1 MNPSLLLG
9 KVISKKQLLINQK
22 QNKMKSLAI
31 SVIEREKVGKSNT
44 RSLRNQGN
52 VPCVLY
58 GGEKQVCFYA
68 HENDFRNLVN
78 TPDVYVVELDI
89 SGKKTRA
96 IMKDIQFHPVT
107 DRILHIDFLEVFED
121 KEITISIPVILNGLS
136 IGVRNGGNLMFRRRK
151 IITRGLIENMPDAI
165 ELDIEHLK
173 IGQFIYIKDLDQD
186 GCEFLAPDN
195 SVVVGVKTARAA
207 IEEEVEEDEE
217 LEGEEG
223 ETTEGG
229 ESKSEGDETKQ
240 ESPAEEPATE

>member
-1 MNPSLLLG
+1 
-9 KVISKKQLLINQK
+9 
-22 QNKMKSLAI
+22 MKSLAI

-89 SGKKTRA
+89 SGNKTRA

-151 IITRGLIENMPDAI
+151 IITRALIENMPDAI

>member
-1 MNPSLLLG
+1 
-9 KVISKKQLLINQK
+9 
-22 QNKMKSLAI
+22 MKSLAI

-68 HENDFRNLVN
+68 HENEFRNLVN

-89 SGKKTRA
+89 SGNKTRA

-151 IITRGLIENMPDAI
+151 IITRGLIDKMPDAI

>member
-1 MNPSLLLG
+1 
-9 KVISKKQLLINQK
+9 
-22 QNKMKSLAI
+22 MKSLAI

-151 IITRGLIENMPDAI
+151 IITRGLIDKMPDAI

-207 IEEEVEEDEE
+207 IEDEVEEEEE

-223 ETTEGG
+223 GTTEG
-229 ESKSEGDETKQ
+229 
-240 ESPAEEPATE
+240 

>member
-1 MNPSLLLG
+1 M
-9 KVISKKQLLINQK
+9 
-22 QNKMKSLAI
+22 
-31 SVIEREKVGKSNT
+31 
-44 RSLRNQGN
+44 
-52 VPCVLY
+52 
-58 GGEKQVCFYA
+58 CFYA

-151 IITRGLIENMPDAI
+151 IITRGLIDKMPDAI